1 MRQRFLIKAS
11 LAFAGASTNGN
22 ASWERLQGG
31 EHKLD
36 RIICRPAIKTRNDR
50 ILSDQR
56 FHQSNQI
63 PAAHF
68 IRNQGAALFWVVSWT
83 NERRG
88 CGTPAVFSYG

>member
-1 MRQRFLIKAS
+1 MGTPHGSGCKAVNTNWTGSFAVRQSKRVTIGFCLIRQS
-11 LAFAGASTNGN
+11 ST
-22 ASWERLQGG
+22 SPIVW
-31 EHKLD
+31 
-36 RIICRPAIKTRNDR
+36 
-50 ILSDQR
+50 